1 MADYILPENMTWGS
15 FTMMFRED
23 QQALLTYVTERFR
36 VGTSAIARDLFHVS
50 QHTLYRYIQK
60 QKLEFPR
67 NQGGRVP
74 EALMADWKEW
84 IAKNTPKV
92 QDANDLQQQ
101 EIISVD
107 GTLEDTA
114 HSIGDVVRSMHDLYG
129 KIRVT
134 IAIEP
139 V

>member
-1 MADYILPENMTWGS
+1 MADYVLPENLTWGA
-15 FTMMFRED
+15 FTMMTRDE

-36 VGTSAIARDLFHVS
+36 VGTSAIANDLFHVS
-50 QHTLYRYIQK
+50 QHTLYRYIQR

-74 EALMADWKEW
+74 EALMADWKAW
-84 IAKNTPKV
+84 IAQSAQQA
-92 QDANDLQQQ
+92 QDTVRQ
-101 EIISVD
+101 EINTI
-107 GTLEDTA
+107 EDTA
-114 HSIGDVVRSMHDLYG
+114 GSVGDVVRSMHDLYG

-139 V
+139 IS

>member
-1 MADYILPENMTWGS
+1 MADYILPENMTRGS
-15 FTMMFRED
+15 FTMMSRED

-36 VGTSAIARDLFHVS
+36 VGTSAIARDLFQVS
-50 QHTLYRYIQK
+50 QHTLYRYIQR

-74 EALMADWKEW
+74 EALMADWREW
-84 IAKNTPKV
+84 IAQNTPKV
-92 QDANDLQQQ
+92 QDANDVQQ
-101 EIISVD
+101 ETKSVD
-107 GTLEDTA
+107 GTVEDTA
-114 HSIGDVVRSMHDLYG
+114 HSVGDVVRSMHDLYG

>member
-1 MADYILPENMTWGS
+1 MADYVLPENLTWGA
-15 FTMMFRED
+15 FTMMTRDE

-36 VGTSAIARDLFHVS
+36 VGTSAIANDLFHVS
-50 QHTLYRYIQK
+50 QHTLYRYIQR

-74 EALMADWKEW
+74 EALMADWKAW
-84 IAKNTPKV
+84 VV
-92 QDANDLQQQ
+92 QSTQQAQ
-101 EIISVD
+101 EKGSVRQEVSV
-107 GTLEDTA
+107 GTADSA
-114 HSIGDVVRSMHDLYG
+114 AGSVGDVVRSMHDLYG

-139 V
+139 IS

>member
-15 FTMMFRED
+15 FTMMSRED

-36 VGTSAIARDLFHVS
+36 VGTSAIARDLFQVS
-50 QHTLYRYIQK
+50 QHTLYRYIQR

-84 IAKNTPKV
+84 IAQNMPKI
-92 QDANDLQQQ
+92 QDTNDVQQ
-101 EIISVD
+101 EIKSVD
-107 GTLEDTA
+107 GTVEDTA
-114 HSIGDVVRSMHDLYG
+114 HSVGDVVRSMHDLYG

>member
-1 MADYILPENMTWGS
+1 MADYVLPENLTWGA
-15 FTMMFRED
+15 FTMMTRDE

-36 VGTSAIARDLFHVS
+36 VGSSAIANDLFHVS
-50 QHTLYRYIQK
+50 QHTLYRYIQR

-74 EALMADWKEW
+74 EALMADWKAW
-84 IAKNTPKV
+84 ITQSTRQAQGDESV
-92 QDANDLQQQ
+92 RQ
-101 EIISVD
+101 EVSTVEGTAGSV
-107 GTLEDTA
+107 
-114 HSIGDVVRSMHDLYG
+114 GDVVRSMHDLYG

-139 V
+139 IS

>member
-1 MADYILPENMTWGS
+1 MADYVLPENLTWGA
-15 FTMMFRED
+15 FTMMTRDE

-36 VGTSAIARDLFHVS
+36 VGTSAIANDLFHVS
-50 QHTLYRYIQK
+50 QHTLYRYIQR

-74 EALMADWKEW
+74 EALMADWKAW
-84 IAKNTPKV
+84 IAQSAQQAQGAVRQEVNTIEGTA
-92 QDANDLQQQ
+92 D
-101 EIISVD
+101 SV
-107 GTLEDTA
+107 
-114 HSIGDVVRSMHDLYG
+114 GDVVRSMHDLYG

-139 V
+139 IS

>member
-1 MADYILPENMTWGS
+1 MADYVLPENLTWGA
-15 FTMMFRED
+15 FTMMTRDE

-36 VGTSAIARDLFHVS
+36 VGTSAIANDLFHVS
-50 QHTLYRYIQK
+50 QHTLYRYIQR

-74 EALMADWKEW
+74 EALMADWKAW
-84 IAKNTPKV
+84 IAQSVQQVQGTVRQEVNTIEGTA
-92 QDANDLQQQ
+92 D
-101 EIISVD
+101 SV
-107 GTLEDTA
+107 
-114 HSIGDVVRSMHDLYG
+114 GDVVRSMHDLYG

-139 V
+139 IS

>member
-1 MADYILPENMTWGS
+1 MADYVLPENLTWGA
-15 FTMMFRED
+15 FTMMTRDE

-36 VGTSAIARDLFHVS
+36 VGTSAIANDLFHVS
-50 QHTLYRYIQK
+50 QHTLYRYIQR

-74 EALMADWKEW
+74 EALMADWKTW
-84 IAKNTPKV
+84 IAQSTQQA
-92 QDANDLQQQ
+92 QDAIRQ
-101 EIISVD
+101 EVNTI
-107 GTLEDTA
+107 EDTA
-114 HSIGDVVRSMHDLYG
+114 GSVGDVVRSMHDLYG

-139 V
+139 IS

>member
-15 FTMMFRED
+15 FTMMSRED

-36 VGTSAIARDLFHVS
+36 VGTSAIARDLFQVS
-50 QHTLYRYIQK
+50 QHTLYRYIQR

-84 IAKNTPKV
+84 IAQNTPKV
-92 QDANDLQQQ
+92 QDINDVQQ
-101 EIISVD
+101 EIKSVD
-107 GTLEDTA
+107 GTVEDTA
-114 HSIGDVVRSMHDLYG
+114 HSVGDVVRSMHDLYG

>member
-1 MADYILPENMTWGS
+1 MADYVLPENLTWGA
-15 FTMMFRED
+15 FTMMTRDE

-36 VGTSAIARDLFHVS
+36 VGTSAIANDLFHVS
-50 QHTLYRYIQK
+50 QHTLYRYIQR

-74 EALMADWKEW
+74 QALMADWKAW
-84 IAKNTPKV
+84 IANGAQQAQDGEAVRQEVNT
-92 QDANDLQQQ
+92 A
-101 EIISVD
+101 ESAAGSV
-107 GTLEDTA
+107 
-114 HSIGDVVRSMHDLYG
+114 GDVVRSMHDLYG

-139 V
+139 IS

>member
-1 MADYILPENMTWGS
+1 MADYVLPENLTWGT
-15 FTMMFRED
+15 FTMMTRDE

-36 VGTSAIARDLFHVS
+36 VGTSAIANDLFHVS
-50 QHTLYRYIQK
+50 QHTLYRYIQR

-74 EALMADWKEW
+74 EALMADWKAW
-84 IAKNTPKV
+84 IAQSAQQAQGAVRQEVNTIEGTA
-92 QDANDLQQQ
+92 D
-101 EIISVD
+101 SV
-107 GTLEDTA
+107 
-114 HSIGDVVRSMHDLYG
+114 GDVVRSMHDLYG

-139 V
+139 IS